1 MATMLTSLLCTIHS
15 FKPPQ
20 VTYIIGI
27 GIINLTIIYI
37 LLSFASGIV
46 LSITKVT
53 VVLSSLSSFCFLL
66 CKSILYLR
74 STQATEIASSK
85 RQAGN

>member
-20 VTYIIGI
+20 VTSYIIGI
-27 GIINLTIIYI
+27 ITLTIIYI